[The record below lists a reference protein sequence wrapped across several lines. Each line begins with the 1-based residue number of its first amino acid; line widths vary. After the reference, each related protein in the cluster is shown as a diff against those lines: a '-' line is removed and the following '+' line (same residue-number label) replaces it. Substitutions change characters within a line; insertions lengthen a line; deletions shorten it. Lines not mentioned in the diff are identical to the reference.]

1 MHSLSATIWSILEK
15 KFPQMSKLFWT
26 RNKFYLNF
34 YRPQIVGIVVINDVS
49 QGELLNRAQE
59 TH

>member
-1 MHSLSATIWSILEK
+1 
-15 KFPQMSKLFWT
+15 MSKLFWT

-49 QGELLNRAQE
+49 QGELLNRAQK